1 MPKQPQ
7 KLPTSEENSVA
18 LVQASTRLKGQV
30 RIVGTGLLGASIGLS
45 LRSQGVDV
53 VLADASPSSV
63 RLAVDLG
70 AGRAASVD
78 DRPSLVVVCVPPDVT
93 ADMIEAE
100 LRAFP
105 EAVVTDV
112 ASVKLAPY
120 HELLERDVDLT
131 QYIGSHP
138 LAGRE
143 RGGTISARG
152 DLFLGRPWVI
162 CRDEQT
168 PHWALAL
175 VEDLAH
181 DLGALTIEMT
191 PEAHDEAVGLVSHVP
206 QIMSS
211 LMAKQLQKAS
221 DDAVRLA
228 GQGLRDVTRI
238 AASSPEL
245 WIQILSANSE
255 AVVGVLERIQD
266 DLAEMTQALRN
277 VDAPGSRRA
286 IAREISAG
294 NDGVA
299 RLPGKHGQNR
309 RFASLI
315 VLIDDTPGQL
325 ARLLTEIGELGINL
339 EDLRLEHAEGAQMG
353 LVEFSVL
360 PDVVETLA
368 AELEKRNWRIAG

>member
-1 MPKQPQ
+1 VKV
-7 KLPTSEENSVA
+7 TTASV
-18 LVQASTRLKGQV
+18 RLNGQV
-30 RIVGTGLLGASIGLS
+30 RIVGTGLLGGSIALA
-45 LRSQGVDV
+45 LRSQGIDV
-53 VLADASPSSV
+53 VLSDASPSSV

-70 AGRAASVD
+70 AGRAAS
-78 DRPSLVVVCVPPDVT
+78 PSDEPKLIVVCVPPDVT
-93 ADMIEAE
+93 ADAIEAE

-105 EAVVTDV
+105 DAVVTDV
-112 ASVKLAPY
+112 ASVKLAPL
-120 HELLERDVDLT
+120 HELMERGVDLT
-131 QYIGSHP
+131 HYIGSHP

-162 CRDEQT
+162 CRDEET

-206 QIMSS
+206 QIMASI
-211 LMAKQLQKAS
+211 MAKQLQNAS

-245 WIQILSANSE
+245 WIQILGANSE
-255 AVVGVLERIQD
+255 AVVTVLERIQD
-266 DLAEMTQALRN
+266 DLAEVTQALRD
-277 VDAPGSRRA
+277 VDAPGARRA

-325 ARLLTEIGELGINL
+325 AKLLTEIGELGINL

-360 PDVVETLA
+360 PEVVDTLTQ
-368 AELEKRNWRIAG
+368 ELEKLGWRIAA